1 MSVTFSFPNSP
12 TEEIRHDEG
21 WIETVDLWPS
31 ANFANT
37 NARNILNLL
46 GLEDDG
52 YLCGSLEPLEAPA
65 VLRSALRAR
74 NLERLRE
81 PAVIPHETHGR
92 FIECGSSDAQV
103 QRRLDSMIEILK
115 FAVEHKERLT
125 WG

>member
-21 WIETVDLWPS
+21 WIETVGLWPS

-37 NARNILNLL
+37 NARNIINLL

-52 YLCGSLEPLEAPA
+52 YLCGSLEPSEASV

-74 NLERLRE
+74 NVERLRE
-81 PAVIPHETHGR
+81 PALIPSEEHGR

-103 QRRLDSMIEILK
+103 VRRLDTMIRILK
-115 FAVEHKERLT
+115 FAVERKEKLT